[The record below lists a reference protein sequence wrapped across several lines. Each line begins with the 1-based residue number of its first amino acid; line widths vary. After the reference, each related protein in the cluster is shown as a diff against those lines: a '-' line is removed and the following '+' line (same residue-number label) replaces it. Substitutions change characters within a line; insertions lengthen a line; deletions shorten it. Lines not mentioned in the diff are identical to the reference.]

1 MSDPSRGPPAVSSPS
16 VRPLAGDLGTKAG
29 PPRAGEPAAPGAF
42 TGRAR
47 AFRQEQ
53 TRRRTTRREHVVD
66 ALLVAAIV
74 IGAYVI
80 AIEPPYSPNNGNTG
94 VTTPTGPPIV
104 VHFGA
109 TSESSVTCSAGGT
122 AYTESIPWTNSTRP
136 VATGEIYVRVY
147 EIWDGDYIAD
157 PNVVANATPAN
168 PCAGSP
174 PDSSALWYVVLA
186 APNGT
191 NLLTYT
197 EASSWTSVTQGTSN
211 VVIQND
217 SALILVTA
225 SSLAGTGRGFEVI
238 GLVGG
243 SQISGSVEL

>member
-1 MSDPSRGPPAVSSPS
+1 M
-16 VRPLAGDLGTKAG
+16 
-29 PPRAGEPAAPGAF
+29 
-42 TGRAR
+42 
-47 AFRQEQ
+47 
-53 TRRRTTRREHVVD
+53 D

-157 PNVVANATPAN
+157 PNVVANATRRTR
-168 PCAGSP
+168 
-174 PDSSALWYVVLA
+174 
-186 APNGT
+186 APGR
-191 NLLTYT
+191 LRIPRP
-197 EASSWTSVTQGTSN
+197 SGTSCWRHP
-211 VVIQND
+211 
-217 SALILVTA
+217 TA
-225 SSLAGTGRGFEVI
+225 RTFSPTPRRVPGRR
-238 GLVGG
+238 
-243 SQISGSVEL
+243 